1 MSGIG
6 GNSQGPKRERS
17 PDVLLAPAVLQKIPA
32 VAGAGG
38 AVSAS
43 SIVSVTTTVTS
54 SQEDAD
60 KVGVSAMDTSQEQ
73 TVMSASRVSS
83 ATVVLPTSISAATV
97 QAHMPFNIGSAAQ
110 SVSVN
115 PSHTPQVSASVQQS
129 VHQTNLLHT
138 VTAAAA
144 AIPVSTATSN
154 AVYVPNV
161 ASSGGLGDVTA
172 AMAGGPGSTGGSD
185 GARSLRVEDALS
197 YLDIVK
203 NRFGNRPNVYAEFLD
218 IMRDFKS
225 QR

>member
-38 AVSAS
+38 GVSAS

-115 PSHTPQVSASVQQS
+115 PSHTQVSASVQQS

-154 AVYVPNV
+154 AVYVSNV